1 MKVKISVEKVIEALE
16 AKLATIQKDK
26 ENEAENSEKY
36 QKAMDK
42 WRKQVAE
49 IAVKQF
55 SQVNNTNVNV
65 RWDGSTNVDLYFN
78 KGALK
83 NLPAEPVREG
93 NKMTDYEYKTSV
105 EELESS
111 LRILKMCEDEFV
123 SASTMKSISKYL

>member
-105 EELESS
+105 EALESS
-111 LRILKMCEDEFV
+111 LRIRSEEYTSELQ
-123 SASTMKSISKYL
+123 SH

>member
-1 MKVKISVEKVIEALE
+1 MSAIVVASVMLE

-93 NKMTDYEYKTSV
+93 NKMTDYEYKSSV